1 MGWFWADSDVSVV
14 NARSAPHAIPGGNAS
29 PPPACPMHKSN
40 DAKPPTPPEE
50 SACPY
55 TPTDVSKTSDT
66 KPPSKYSKYNP
77 LNYMFSDISQERA
90 ENQTVT
96 LPTEREPSTI
106 PRGTGEG
113 NWEYPSP
120 QQMYNALLRKGYT
133 DTDATAVESMV
144 SVHNFLNEGA
154 WAEIVEWERRFGKG
168 LGRGWDICKKGEAAS
183 MAGADIGANE
193 DEVAQPKLIR
203 FMGRPKE
210 MTPKAAMIQVMG
222 WIYPSA
228 FGTEPPFD
236 RHDWFVQR
244 EVKGQKKE
252 IRYVIDYYSAPPEP
266 TGEPVFY
273 LDVRPAVTPTQA
285 VERMMRWG
293 GDVWYRASGAAVR
306 DSGNN

>member
-1 MGWFWADSDVSVV
+1 MGWFWADSDVSAV
-14 NARSAPHAIPGGNAS
+14 NPRSAPHAIPSGDAS

-40 DAKPPTPPEE
+40 DAVAKPLTPPTE

-66 KPPSKYSKYNP
+66 KSPSKYSKYNP

-168 LGRGWDICKKGEAAS
+168 LGKGWDICKKGEAAS
-183 MAGADIGANE
+183 MAGADIGANK
-193 DEVAQPKLIR
+193 DEVAQPN
-203 FMGRPKE
+203 
-210 MTPKAAMIQVMG
+210 
-222 WIYPSA
+222 
-228 FGTEPPFD
+228 TEPPFD

-244 EVKGQKKE
+244 ENKGQKKE

-306 DSGNN
+306 ESASN